1 MRWPG
6 SGLAAGVLCLVR
18 PRGKAIRFC
27 LTASGVAIAA
37 GAASSA
43 RMPVVPT
50 AVAVNRAEAR
60 GAYWTHAMIAST
72 GTAAHAVVFI
82 AQATAS
88 TKPARTSLPRLT
100 QASARQVSAITGGS
114 VTPSASGKAITG
126 DAAASAVS
134 VATRTRQSAQSRSLS
149 GDITAKAA
157 ATSAI
162 VVSVTQIR
170 GSPRA
175 PARPAERGRPNNS
188 MTGRY
193 GL

>member
-1 MRWPG
+1 M
-6 SGLAAGVLCLVR
+6 
-18 PRGKAIRFC
+18 
-27 LTASGVAIAA
+27 
-37 GAASSA
+37 
-43 RMPVVPT
+43 
-50 AVAVNRAEAR
+50 
-60 GAYWTHAMIAST
+60 
-72 GTAAHAVVFI
+72 
-82 AQATAS
+82 
-88 TKPARTSLPRLT
+88 
-100 QASARQVSAITGGS
+100 SAITGGS

-126 DAAASAVS
+126 DATASAVS

-175 PARPAERGRPNNS
+175 PERPAERGKPNSS